1 MPVKKRVNVKPRL
14 RIIRPSSREIK
25 DLLASRIPGLKNRG
39 FDVLYDELL
48 ADADWTY
55 SAGTAELRA
64 QALIAALRE
73 PWSDFIL
80 CARGGYGASDLL
92 PLLPWPE
99 LAQLQPKLVI
109 GFSDVSA
116 IHAALYS
123 QLGWLGLHGPMPAT
137 ALWSDDDG
145 ANTDDIDALVNN
157 LEHWLTGICSGSI
170 PISAVSGVHPG
181 QLKGKLF
188 GGCFTVLTNLI
199 GTPYF
204 PRSLADHIVFIE
216 DTDEHPARLMRAL
229 NQWIQSGVLN
239 GVKAVVIGHLRNL
252 GAQIPD
258 CAPFVLQQ
266 FARRL
271 EVPVFHSPL
280 FGHTQPNYPMMIG
293 AEATIEGD
301 RLTWETVTRHQKS
314 SVIRSAL
321 T

>member
-1 MPVKKRVNVKPRL
+1 MKPRL

-25 DLLASRIPGLKNRG
+25 DLLASRIPELESRG
-39 FDVLYDELL
+39 FEVLYDELPS
-48 ADADWTY
+48 DADWTY

-64 QALIAALRE
+64 KALVESLRE
-73 PWSDFIL
+73 PWSNFVL

-92 PLLPWPE
+92 PLLPWHE

-137 ALWSDDDG
+137 ALWGDVNGSSS
-145 ANTDDIDALVNN
+145 DDIDALVNN
-157 LEHWLTGICSGSI
+157 LEHWLTGSCSGSI
-170 PISAVSGVHPG
+170 PISAISGVYPR
-181 QLKGKLF
+181 QLRGKLF

-204 PRSLADHIVFIE
+204 PKTLADHIVFIE

-229 NQWIQSGVLN
+229 NQWVQSDVLK
-239 GVKAVVIGHLRNL
+239 GVKALVVGHIRNL
-252 GAQIPD
+252 GTQIPD
-258 CAPFVLQQ
+258 CAPFVIEQ

-271 EVPVFHSPL
+271 EIPVFHSPL

-293 AEATIEGD
+293 AEATIEGN
-301 RLTWETVTRHQKS
+301 RLTWEAEIHPQTS
-314 SVIRSAL
+314 SGTRSAPR
-321 T
+321 